1 MRPRSIGCAVAA
13 AMLVSIPATA
23 CDDQVMASANV
34 AAYAPAING
43 GAEVVPVDRG
53 QDIAI
58 ECDGIGIPGAE
69 VSVVMKLD
77 PIRGETPTGFDAVL
91 LTEES
96 IGGQSV
102 HVRVPNIAALI
113 NHTVTLEVYV
123 VGAHSTTACDA
134 GHLHIG

>member
-1 MRPRSIGCAVAA
+1 MRPGFVGCTFALAILA
-13 AMLVSIPATA
+13 STS
-23 CDDQVMASANV
+23 ASASENHASPV
-34 AAYAPAING
+34 TAYAPSTLG
-43 GAEVVPVDRG
+43 GTEVVPVDPG

-58 ECDGIGIPGAE
+58 QCDGIGAPGVE
-69 VSVVMKLD
+69 VNVVMKLD
-77 PIRGETPTGFDAVL
+77 PVLGETPTGFDAVL

-102 HVRVPNIAALI
+102 HVRVPNMLALV

-134 GHLHIG
+134 GHLRIG